1 MLLVYCEEEV
11 PGKVI
16 GLKSEHTLLNL
27 LERFGSSWLPQA
39 EQSTNG
45 DRLQTHAAAL
55 AAEVVGH
62 TLFIQHR
69 NQLIAQYKDK
79 AEWQKEWQGKW
90 ILDSVP
96 LWAMRNTAEVRIAW
110 WAAGYNKQVN

>member
-16 GLKSEHTLLNL
+16 GLKSEQTLLNL

-39 EQSTNG
+39 EQSTNS
-45 DRLQTHAAAL
+45 DQLQTHAAAL

-62 TLFIQHR
+62 TLF
-69 NQLIAQYKDK
+69 
-79 AEWQKEWQGKW
+79 
-90 ILDSVP
+90 
-96 LWAMRNTAEVRIAW
+96 T
-110 WAAGYNKQVN
+110 

>member
-16 GLKSEHTLLNL
+16 GLKSEYTLLNL

-62 TLFIQHR
+62 TLF
-69 NQLIAQYKDK
+69 
-79 AEWQKEWQGKW
+79 
-90 ILDSVP
+90 
-96 LWAMRNTAEVRIAW
+96 T
-110 WAAGYNKQVN
+110 

>member
-45 DRLQTHAAAL
+45 DRLQTHATAL
-55 AAEVVGH
+55 AAEVVED
-62 TLFIQHR
+62 TLFI
-69 NQLIAQYKDK
+69 
-79 AEWQKEWQGKW
+79 
-90 ILDSVP
+90 
-96 LWAMRNTAEVRIAW
+96 
-110 WAAGYNKQVN
+110 